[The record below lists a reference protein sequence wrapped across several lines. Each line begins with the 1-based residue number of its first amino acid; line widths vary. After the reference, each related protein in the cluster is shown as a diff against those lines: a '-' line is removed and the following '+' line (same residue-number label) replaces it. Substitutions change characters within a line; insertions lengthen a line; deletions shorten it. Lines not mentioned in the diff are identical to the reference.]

1 MNVNKKSKEIV
12 DNFKEALEITGGL
25 RESAYA
31 QLAPVIHAVKTLPT
45 MLEELDKKSTAPE
58 EIEKVLNL
66 ASTLGK
72 DADLFSSEMNQ
83 IDAKFMPIKSNEH
96 IKVKQA
102 VRDYTRLL
110 TLSSQYHDVGTR
122 FMSNTDRV
130 LNDYTDICE
139 KLLDLESSSPEQEV
153 VTDGTE

>member
-1 MNVNKKSKEIV
+1 MNVNKKNKEIV
-12 DNFKEALEITGGL
+12 DNFKEALEITSGL

-45 MLEELDKKSTAPE
+45 ILEELDKKNVSPE
-58 EIEKVLNL
+58 NIEKVLNL

-72 DADLFSSEMNQ
+72 DADTFKSEM
-83 IDAKFMPIKSNEH
+83 DEVDTKFLPIQSNEH
-96 IKVKQA
+96 VKVKQA

-110 TLSSQYHDVGTR
+110 SLSSQYHDVGTR
-122 FMSNTDRV
+122 FMGNTDRV

-139 KLLDLESSSPEQEV
+139 QLLELESSTPEEEV
-153 VTDGTE
+153 VTNGTE